1 MLILSKQVLF
11 QLSTFNHIEFG
22 IGRAEQI
29 KGDLGA
35 DIKNAERCDV
45 DDFIKHFLYLV
56 LKDGKTKSQINKI
69 QSGIEKLQH
78 ERYYPNVETSTT
90 GEKEGIVSE
99 EERLV
104 KERANILDGLLEKS
118 LRAVLP
124 LANDETVK
132 SHLQE

>member
-1 MLILSKQVLF
+1 VLF
-11 QLSTFNHIEFG
+11 QLSTIILNLGFR
-22 IGRAEQI
+22 RAEQI

-35 DIKNAERCDV
+35 DIKHAERCDV

-56 LKDGKTKSQINKI
+56 LKDGETKSHINKI
-69 QSGIEKLQH
+69 QNGIEKLQH

-132 SHLQE
+132 SHLQK